1 MDRMKQYWK
10 QIAAG
15 LGISALGLFSYLM
28 YKKLHSKKLAKGV
41 SPLDFINFPLK
52 KSEAMERS
60 KVVKNVSYTL
70 FLQFTDDS
78 LITSA
83 NHYDGSTLIQFD
95 LEKIPTNLFLDFV
108 GSVKKISINGQELKK
123 IEHRDHR
130 IYLPKDLLVEAG
142 NRVEVFYVNH
152 YSGNSSGMRNFND
165 PEDQGVKILIKN
177 SFSKFINFFPNFFQ
191 I

>member
-60 KVVKNVSYTL
+60 KVVKNVSYNL

-95 LEKIPTNLFLDFV
+95 LEKIPSNSSLFLDFV
-108 GSVKKISINGQELKK
+108 GSVKKISINGQEVSN
-123 IEHRDHR
+123 IDHRDHR
-130 IYLPKDLLVEAG
+130 IYLPRDLLVEGG

-152 YSGNSSGMRNFND
+152 YSVNSSGIRNYND
-165 PEDQGVKILIKN
+165 PEDQGVKKIK
-177 SFSKFINFFPNFFQ
+177 F
-191 I
+191 